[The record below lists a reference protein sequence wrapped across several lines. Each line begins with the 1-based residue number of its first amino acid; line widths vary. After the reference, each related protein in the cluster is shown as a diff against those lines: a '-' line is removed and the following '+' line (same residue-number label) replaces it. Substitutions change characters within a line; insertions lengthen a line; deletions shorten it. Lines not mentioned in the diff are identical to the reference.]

1 MGITFVLSTIYMW
14 WIQVP
19 YFPLGNPQ
27 VRGWLVLR
35 ALFGFTG
42 LFSLYC
48 KSHALDTRFSKVL
61 TLHRFR
67 PLSPTR

>member
-48 KSHALDTRFSKVL
+48 KSQLTTTCPNELL
-61 TLHRFR
+61 TLLRCR
-67 PLSPTR
+67 PLPPPR